1 MVQSLNRT
9 ITIPFSFNRNPT
21 AKERTLHDADMLEMR
36 ELALRDLDEAIDAAL
51 AWDDIDRAF
60 VAVTKRAEMIFDE
73 SIATEQQS
81 LAMAK
86 RALTNRIEQLRSKA
100 N

>member
-1 MVQSLNRT
+1 MCSKTFHSEAMPVNDTTHRT
-9 ITIPFSFNRNPT
+9 V
-21 AKERTLHDADMLEMR
+21 L
-36 ELALRDLDEAIDAAL
+36 LDEAIDAAL

-81 LAMAK
+81 LALAK